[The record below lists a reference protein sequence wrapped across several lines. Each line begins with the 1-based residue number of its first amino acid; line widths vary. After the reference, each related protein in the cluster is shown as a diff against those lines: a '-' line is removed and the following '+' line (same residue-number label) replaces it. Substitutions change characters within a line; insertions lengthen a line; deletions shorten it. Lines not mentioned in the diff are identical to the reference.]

1 MGKLSEQEFEAIVQ
15 AVAAS
20 VYGQAVERFSVQ
32 GFTVAATYRT
42 RSRKGTWVADFI
54 FNEETGHY
62 RYSCPY
68 RSAGSPWTFG
78 DEIGRRIR
86 EAVAG

>member
-62 RYSCPY
+62 RYSCP
-68 RSAGSPWTFG
+68 
-78 DEIGRRIR
+78 
-86 EAVAG
+86 